1 MVTLENCLKYAD
13 VMKLV
18 NIVDSKS
25 TATACGFKSHHQYQ
39 YGSQWSAMW
48 SGNGV
53 GKEVSVVKSSG
64 KEVTCLVE

>member
-39 YGSQWSAMW
+39 TGSRT
-48 SGNGV
+48 N
-53 GKEVSVVKSSG
+53 EVALPVSKDRLKDRCVVRYDLKAHDY
-64 KEVTCLVE
+64 